1 MRTLTPKGWIVRST
15 SGGLRLLQMILESD
29 IEGCANENAGPKGWI
44 VKSTGG
50 GLRLLQM
57 V

>member
-1 MRTLTPKGWIVRST
+1 MPTKTLAPKR
-15 SGGLRLLQMILESD
+15 
-29 IEGCANENAGPKGWI
+29 WI

-57 V
+57 VSDIEGCANEDADPKWWIVRTMGEGN